1 MNIWKIASRW
11 SENGDP
17 NSSIIDIFRN
27 NNIAFAGRETERIL
41 NSIKPDDIIAIS
53 DGITIVSVGKVT
65 SKPKPITEFSINEL
79 DIKSERFAYE
89 DWVIGFKI
97 NLYDLKENERFDYR
111 QGTFHG
117 VNEPNKSGIKELFNK
132 YNKEYAINSK
142 FSINATTCTLKNNS
156 QNNGDTIL
164 NGNKH
169 YIIPIYQRPYS
180 WTEEQIKK
188 FISDI
193 FRSFYG
199 YDKKTPSEP
208 MFIGTMQLSEKKF
221 ITANKSSQNI
231 IDGQQRLTTFLVL
244 LKLLKIQFPENKELK
259 NISLQWLETRVNNG
273 EQNKYL
279 QEFISSDNIEIS
291 NNAINKNKYIQNASI
306 IKEILDEELKD
317 DKNEDVDFDLDSFLK
332 HLLSNIYFVII
343 ETKAGLSKT
352 LQIFDAINTTGLD
365 LNGGDIFKIRMYE
378 YLTDKKKYG
387 EKAFKEISNL
397 YAEIDRQNN
406 EYNLHINIT
415 EILDIYKY
423 VLIAKNNLPTVLYTY
438 GTDTFFNRLF
448 DTIFNIN
455 EWTNFGNTKNI
466 DLSLSDISQIIKIR
480 YYWEKMEYQTT
491 EDACSMNFIWW
502 SRYGRYA
509 ILIFVFMYHFKNE
522 DNFEQKIFT
531 FIKQLSKVFIIY
543 SIRFQKS
550 INEIHRFIY
559 SLLQTIDKKSYL
571 EVINEINQKIED
583 NKQHALSHLSWYLT
597 ENLTQNRKRKD
608 IVCRLSGM
616 LEEDY
621 ENSKDIN
628 EIADKLFDW
637 QNFPI
642 DIEHI
647 QSLNDENIEEREE
660 IWKKWGDN
668 INSIGNLMILERD
681 KNRSISNK
689 PYKSKIKEY
698 KNSKYKIVKKQVD
711 TYSEWS
717 LEQSLERKEKELKK
731 MLKYLFNE

>member
-27 NNIAFAGRETERIL
+27 NNIVFAGRETERIT
-41 NSIKPDDIIAIS
+41 NSVKPNDIIAIS
-53 DGITIVSVGKVT
+53 DGIRIVSVGKAT
-65 SKPKPITEFSINEL
+65 SEPKPITDFSINEL
-79 DIKSERFAYE
+79 DINSERFAYE

-97 NLYDLKENERFDYR
+97 NLYDLKEEDRFDYR

-117 VNEPNKSGIKELFNK
+117 VNEPNKSRIKKLFEK
-132 YNKEYAINSK
+132 YNEEYAISSK
-142 FSINATTCTLKNNS
+142 FSINATTCTLKYNS
-156 QNNGDTIL
+156 QNNGDTVL
-164 NGNKH
+164 NGNKY

-221 ITANKSSQNI
+221 ITANKSGQNI

-244 LKLLKIQFPENKELK
+244 LKLLKNQFPENKELK
-259 NISLQWLETRVNNG
+259 NINLLWLETRVNNG

-279 QEFISSDNIEIS
+279 QEFINSNNIEI
-291 NNAINKNKYIQNASI
+291 ADDIINKNKYIQNASI
-306 IKEILDEELKD
+306 IKEILDEELKN
-317 DKNEDVDFDLDSFLK
+317 DKDEDINFNLDNFLK

-378 YLTDKKKYG
+378 YLTDKKEYG
-387 EKAFKEISNL
+387 EKAFEEISNL

-406 EYNLHINIT
+406 ENNLHINIT

-423 VLIAKNNLPTVLYTY
+423 VLIANNNLPNVLYTY

-455 EWTNFGNTKNI
+455 EWTNFANTKNI
-466 DLSLSDISQIIKIR
+466 DLSLSEISQIIKIR
-480 YYWEKMEYQTT
+480 YFWEKMEYQTT
-491 EDACSMNFIWW
+491 EDACSMDFIWW

-509 ILIFVFMYHFKNE
+509 ILRFVFMYHFKDE
-522 DNFEQKIFT
+522 GNFEQKIFT
-531 FIKQLSKVFIIY
+531 FIKQLSKVFTIY
-543 SIRFQKS
+543 SIRFQKAV
-550 INEIHRFIY
+550 NEIHRFNY
-559 SLLQTIDKKSYL
+559 DLLKMIATKSYEEVISFIDKK
-571 EVINEINQKIED
+571 IGNNENHNQG
-583 NKQHALSHLSWYLT
+583 WYDLNYFLT
-597 ENLTQNRKRKD
+597 ENLTHNRKRKD
-608 IVCRLSGM
+608 IICRLSAM
-616 LEEDY
+616 IEENY
-621 ENSKDIN
+621 EGAYNWETRKKIFYS
-628 EIADKLFDW
+628 E
-637 QNFPI
+637 I

-647 QSLNDENIEEREE
+647 QAFHDINKDEREQ
-660 IWKKWGDN
+660 IWEKWGNN
-668 INSIGNLMILERD
+668 INSIGNLMILERHI
-681 KNRSISNK
+681 NRSISNK
-689 PYKSKIKEY
+689 PYKKKIEKY
-698 KNSKYKIVKKQVD
+698 KNSSLNIVNKQID
-711 TYSEWS
+711 IYPEWS
-717 LEQSLERKEKELKK
+717 LEKSIERKDKELNKII
-731 MLKYLFNE
+731 KYLFNE